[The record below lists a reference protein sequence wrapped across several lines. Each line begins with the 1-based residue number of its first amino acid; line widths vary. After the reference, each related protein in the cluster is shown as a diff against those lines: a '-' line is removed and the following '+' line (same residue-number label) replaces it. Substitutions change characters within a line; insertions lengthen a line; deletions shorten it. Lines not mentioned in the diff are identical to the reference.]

1 MAPVNFRI
9 SPDRFRIRS
18 RRVTFLPSTLYA
30 TAKYSP
36 FKLATWRDRRP
47 DPLTSGKGLVG
58 LNLSP
63 AIRIV
68 AKALMTFLGLCEA
81 RCPLRLLMRR
91 FILRMAS
98 YRVSLMYS
106 SEISRSRVL
115 LPLLA
120 SVTEYFPL

>member
-1 MAPVNFRI
+1 MAAVNFRI

-36 FKLATWRDRRP
+36 FKLATWRDKRP

-68 AKALMTFLGLCEA
+68 AKALMTLLDFGEA
-81 RCPLRLLMRR
+81 RCLLRWSMRR

-98 YRVSLMYS
+98 YRLSLTYS
-106 SEISRSRVL
+106 SEMSRSQV
-115 LPLLA
+115 
-120 SVTEYFPL
+120 